1 MPDRFARKERHRLVK
16 QEAVDPGIVPRL
28 RFFPING
35 GFRPRLQPD
44 DRPLVLPPAPQAD
57 VLPVPGGEDK
67 PAVAEDIPKRKAV
80 AAVGLPEK
88 VLPAGGGRRQRQEG
102 EEFPVRGTEGEDDG
116 IRPFRPNADRDLLP
130 RQTFGRADDGE
141 VVRRRFT
148 PSRRVEKAGKSED
161 KIVRCHRLPVRPAGV
176 RPEGEGVG
184 KAVRRDRPAFGGA
197 GGDAVRR
204 LDGQPFKE
212 VADDK
217 GRRLPL
223 AELGVEV
230 FGEGGG
236 GKHRLVLGR
245 QAAAEAAGNEEQ
257 KGQKPRFQPVT
268 RHIRR

>member
-1 MPDRFARKERHRLVK
+1 M
-16 QEAVDPGIVPRL
+16 
-28 RFFPING
+28 
-35 GFRPRLQPD
+35 
-44 DRPLVLPPAPQAD
+44 
-57 VLPVPGGEDK
+57 
-67 PAVAEDIPKRKAV
+67 
-80 AAVGLPEK
+80 GLPEK

-102 EEFPVRGTEGEDDG
+102 EEFPVGGAEGEDDG

-130 RQTFGRADDGE
+130 RQTFGRAGNGE

-148 PSRRVEKAGKSED
+148 PGRRVEEAVEGED
-161 KIVRCHRLPVRPAGV
+161 KIVRRHRLPVRPAGV

-184 KAVRRDRPAFGGA
+184 EAVGGNRPAFGGA

-204 LDGQPFKE
+204 LDGQPFEE

-217 GRRLPL
+217 RGGLPF

-245 QAAAEAAGNEEQ
+245 QAAAEAAGDEEQ
-257 KGQKPRFQPVT
+257 KGQEGRFQPVT